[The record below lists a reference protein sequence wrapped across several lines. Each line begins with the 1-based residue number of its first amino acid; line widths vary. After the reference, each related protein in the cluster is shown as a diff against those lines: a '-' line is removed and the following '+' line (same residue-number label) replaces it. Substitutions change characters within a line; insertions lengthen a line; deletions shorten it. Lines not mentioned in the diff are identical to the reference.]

1 LKGLIGQAHA
11 ELDEVVVEILR
22 GLAEERG
29 YELVKREGADDPDYV
44 RPLATDEADAF
55 IVDLHER
62 LEEQVA
68 NGFLDWQQGRR
79 P

>member
-1 LKGLIGQAHA
+1 MKPVPIGIY
-11 ELDEVVVEILR
+11 DEAAAIAALR
-22 GLAEERG
+22 KTADLYG

-55 IVDLHER
+55 LTDLNER